1 LVAKGVAFQGM
12 STGGRCR
19 VVKVVVDELNGGG
32 AFADGRGDAFDR
44 AVADVAGREHPGQ
57 AGLQQQR

>member
-1 LVAKGVAFQGM
+1 M